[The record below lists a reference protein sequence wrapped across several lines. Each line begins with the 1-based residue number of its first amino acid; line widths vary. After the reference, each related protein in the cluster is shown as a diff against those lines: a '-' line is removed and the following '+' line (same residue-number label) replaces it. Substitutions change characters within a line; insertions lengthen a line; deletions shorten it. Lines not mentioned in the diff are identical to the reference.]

1 VRNRINN
8 MAVIS
13 EVLEYL
19 ESLSSLTVPDSENL
33 VKFLFSNFLP
43 KLEKHLAKATDVAE
57 SELLAKT
64 SKVLC
69 GLLATVRQHD
79 LLQFVMLIQYLLQ
92 TEAPPGD
99 SLIMTDAMRTR

>member
-1 VRNRINN
+1 MRNRI
-8 MAVIS
+8 AKITVIA
-13 EVLEYL
+13 EALEYL
-19 ESLSSLTVPDSENL
+19 ESLSSLTVTDSENL
-33 VKFLFSNFLP
+33 IKHLFSSFLP

-69 GLLATVRQHD
+69 GLLATVRHHD